1 MKREWWSAPKFF
13 ENRNDSLDQICL
25 LSSLSADN
33 NLPLYRS
40 VWGRLF
46 SLLTNL
52 VLKQRPLTE
61 MKTEEREA
69 EIQATEKEDGFEPR
83 YFFPSFFSFLSSLCF
98 LPLLCQDLIHLFLLI
113 FSHSFLFWESLFYSF
128 MTWLSLFLSLLSTV
142 FSRTSV
148 SLALKNFT
156 SFYSKNSFLSL
167 HEKEFQVPS
176 SSPVSFSHQTILIWK
191 HIQTTSGWILI
202 LSFLMPDTLSSLS
215 VSFLFD
221 HKIWRGHKYVQQVVW
236 KSGDRLF
243 SLRWHDST
251 LLHSWLLRLIHG
263 SEMVASV
270 YSYSLA
276 WQVSF
281 Q

>member
-1 MKREWWSAPKFF
+1 
-13 ENRNDSLDQICL
+13 
-25 LSSLSADN
+25 
-33 NLPLYRS
+33 
-40 VWGRLF
+40 
-46 SLLTNL
+46 
-52 VLKQRPLTE
+52 

-69 EIQATEKEDGFEPR
+69 EIQATEEEDGFEPR

-202 LSFLMPDTLSSLS
+202 LFFWCLTLCLLCLS
-215 VSFLFD
+215 
-221 HKIWRGHKYVQQVVW
+221 
-236 KSGDRLF
+236 LF
-243 SLRWHDST
+243 SLITKYDGN
-251 LLHSWLLRLIHG
+251 LNMFNRLYEKVVIVCSAFVDMIPLSFILG
-263 SEMVASV
+263 F
-270 YSYSLA
+270 Y
-276 WQVSF
+276 VSF
-281 Q
+281 TAQRWWHQYTAIPWPDK